1 MHSLKVAVLGG
12 SALSP
17 AVRGTGCAAKKACYK
32 GDGEEV
38 AAIGNRDLFNSSA
51 DEKIFG
57 EPG

>member
-1 MHSLKVAVLGG
+1 VAVLER
-12 SALSP
+12 SALTP
-17 AVRGTGCAAKKACYK
+17 AVRGTGGATKKACLK